1 MLHLEC
7 LGNFFSKKALFSL
20 RKHARNFG
28 EHNTID
34 RFCKLARSVTRKIN
48 FFSHNSAISFKRLI
62 IDALRD
68 SARTL

>member
-28 EHNTID
+28 EHNT
-34 RFCKLARSVTRKIN
+34 RKIN
-48 FFSHNSAISFKRLI
+48 FFLHNSAISFKRLI